1 MPRPAAPAAAPAP
14 RCPPPDLSPPDL
26 PPPDGPTI
34 AGLLSPTPA
43 PAPRG
48 ATPLW
53 PGEPLFWSWGPWH
66 PGEVRTAQFAHT
78 RLVAVGQCLADDMTM
93 RQDLRR
99 ATQDGRWTGLTRWPG
114 AYLLI
119 LLQDDG
125 HLTAYADPA
134 GQFPLYY
141 GRHGRHG
148 HTVLST
154 RARTAAALSGATG
167 RFDTTAL
174 AAHIVCPAVPELTEG
189 RTAYDGIRRLGGGQA
204 LRVAPSGGCAQWTYE
219 DLAPEPGTRFEDS
232 AAELRSAL
240 TRAVTLRTDSAARIT
255 SDFSGGLDSTSLA
268 FLAAR
273 TTGRPPLDAFVHHH
287 PDAPAGDLAHAL
299 AHAERAPSIRLAVIR
314 GSEDSLPYSG
324 LSEHGCADQPD
335 PAAVIGARHRL
346 RLDHIARGGP
356 GIHLTGEGGDAL
368 LAAPPSYLGDI
379 AATATLRR
387 LLRDGRA
394 LARMRQL
401 SPADVVLRARRLA
414 RTPLHQAM
422 SELATLFDE
431 PLDHPPQWADAV
443 AWWPA
448 PGPETTW
455 LTTRARRHL
464 AELAELAEEHARS
477 SRSASVSSPASAT
490 PGTRATLI
498 ELRAS
503 AAVQAQFTSTA
514 RAFGIRPHA
523 PFLDSE
529 VVRACTRLPLPDRID
544 PFTAKPLLAAALTGL
559 VPDPVLRRRTK
570 GDYTAENYR
579 GARRSAAQ
587 IRARLLR
594 SPLAELGIIE
604 PSRVIAS
611 VDRAIAGLPA
621 PFPALNRLLGADLWL
636 ASRDSAQ
643 ERP

>member
-1 MPRPAAPAAAPAP
+1 MPRPAAAAAAMDL
-14 RCPPPDLSPPDL
+14 RCPSPDL

-34 AGLLSPTPA
+34 AGLLSPVPA

-48 ATPLW
+48 AARLW
-53 PGEPLFWSWGPWH
+53 PGERLLWSWGAWH
-66 PGEVRTAQFAHT
+66 PGEVRTVQSAEA
-78 RLVAVGQCLADDMTM
+78 RLATVGPCLADEQTM
-93 RQDLRR
+93 RHDLRR
-99 ATQDGRWTGLTRWPG
+99 AVRDGCLERLTRWPG

-119 LLQDDG
+119 VLQDDG

-141 GRHGRHG
+141 GRHGA

-154 RARTAAALSGATG
+154 RARTAAALSGAAC
-167 RFDTTAL
+167 RPDTAAL

-189 RTAYDGIRRLGGGQA
+189 RTAYDGINRLGGGQA
-204 LRVAPSGGCAQWTYE
+204 LRVTPSGGRTVWTYE
-219 DLAPEPGTRFEDS
+219 DLAPDPGTRFEDS

-240 TRAVTLRTDSAARIT
+240 TRAVGLRTDSAPRIT

-273 TTGRPPLDAFVHHH
+273 TTGRPPLDAFVYHH
-287 PDAPAGDLAHAL
+287 PDAPAGDLTHAQVY
-299 AHAERAPSIRLAVIR
+299 AEQAPWIRLAVTR
-314 GSEDSLPYSG
+314 GNEDCLPYGG
-324 LSEHGCADQPD
+324 LFEQGSADQPD
-335 PAAVIGARHRL
+335 PAAVIDARHRV
-346 RLDHIARGGP
+346 RLNDIAHGGP

-368 LAAPPSYLGDI
+368 LAAPPSYLGDV
-379 AATATLRR
+379 AATAGLRR
-387 LLRDGRA
+387 LLSDGRA
-394 LARMRQL
+394 LARLRQL
-401 SPADVVLRARRLA
+401 SPADVILRARRLA
-414 RTPLHQAM
+414 RTPLHEALTD
-422 SELATLFDE
+422 LASRLDE

-448 PGPETTW
+448 PGPETAW
-455 LTTRARRHL
+455 LTTKARRHL
-464 AELAELAEEHARS
+464 AELAAERARS
-477 SRSASVSSPASAT
+477 ADLASGPTTTT
-490 PGTRATLI
+490 PGTRAVLC

-503 AAVQAQFTSTA
+503 AATQAQLISTA
-514 RAFGIRPHA
+514 RPFGVWPHA

-529 VVRACTRLPLPDRID
+529 VVRVCTGLPLPHRVD

-579 GARRSAAQ
+579 GVRRSAAQ
-587 IRARLLR
+587 LRARLLR
-594 SPLAELGIIE
+594 SPLADLGIIE

-611 VDRAIAGLPA
+611 VERAVAGLPA

-636 ASRDSAQ
+636 TADAGGKEWS
-643 ERP
+643 

>member
-1 MPRPAAPAAAPAP
+1 MPRPAAPAAATDL
-14 RCPPPDLSPPDL
+14 RCPSPVL
-26 PPPDGPTI
+26 PSPDGPTI
-34 AGLLSPTPA
+34 AGLLSPAPA

-48 ATPLW
+48 ATRLW
-53 PGEPLFWSWGPWH
+53 PGEPLLWSWGPWH
-66 PGEVRTAQFAHT
+66 PGEVRTVVCAHA
-78 RLVAVGQCLADDMTM
+78 RLAAVGQCLADEVTM
-93 RQDLRR
+93 RHDLRR
-99 ATQDGRWTGLTRWPG
+99 AVQDGRWERLTRWPG

-141 GRHGRHG
+141 GRHGQN
-148 HTVLST
+148 TVLST
-154 RARTAAALSGATG
+154 RARTAAALSGAAG
-167 RFDTTAL
+167 RPDRAAL

-189 RTAYDGIRRLGGGQA
+189 RTAYDGISRLGGGQA
-204 LRVAPSGGCAQWTYE
+204 LRVAPSGGCTHWTYE
-219 DLAPEPGTRFEDS
+219 DLAPDPGTRFEDS

-240 TRAVTLRTDSAARIT
+240 TQAVTLRTDSAPRIT

-273 TTGRPPLDAFVHHH
+273 TTGRPPLDAFVYHH
-287 PDAPAGDLAHAL
+287 PDAPAGDLDHAL
-299 AHAERAPSIRLAVIR
+299 ARAEQARLIRLAVTR

-324 LSEHGCADQPD
+324 LPEHGSADQPD
-335 PAAVIGARHRL
+335 PAAVIGARQRL

-379 AATATLRR
+379 AATAGLRR
-387 LLRDGRA
+387 LLSDGRA

-401 SPADVVLRARRLA
+401 SPADVILRARRLA
-414 RTPLHQAM
+414 HTPLHQAM
-422 SELATLFDE
+422 SELASRLDE
-431 PLDHPPQWADAV
+431 PLDHPPQWVDAV
-443 AWWPA
+443 AWWPD
-448 PGPETTW
+448 PGPETAW
-455 LTTRARRHL
+455 LTTRARRQ
-464 AELAELAEEHARS
+464 LAELAEERARS
-477 SRSASVSSPASAT
+477 AGSTSLSAPAT
-490 PGTRATLI
+490 PGTRAVLC

-503 AAVQAQFTSTA
+503 AATQAQFASTA
-514 RAFGIRPHA
+514 RAFGIWPHA

-529 VVRACTRLPLPDRID
+529 VVRACTRLPLPHRID

-559 VPDPVLRRRTK
+559 VPDSVLRRRTK
-570 GDYTAENYR
+570 GDYAAENYR
-579 GARRSAAQ
+579 GVRRSATQ

-611 VDRAIAGLPA
+611 VERAVAGLPA

-636 ASRDSAQ
+636 TADGCGQ

>member
-1 MPRPAAPAAAPAP
+1 MPRPAASAAATDP
-14 RCPPPDLSPPDL
+14 RCPSPAL
-26 PPPDGPTI
+26 PPTNGPTI
-34 AGLLSPTPA
+34 AGLLSAAPA
-43 PAPRG
+43 PAPHG
-48 ATPLW
+48 ATRLW
-53 PGEPLFWSWGPWH
+53 PGEPLLWSWGPWH
-66 PGEVRTAQFAHT
+66 PGEVRTVQCAHA
-78 RLVAVGQCLADDMTM
+78 RLAAIGQCLADEATM
-93 RQDLRR
+93 RHDLRR
-99 ATQDGRWTGLTRWPG
+99 AVQDGRWERLTHWPG
-114 AYLLI
+114 AYLL
-119 LLQDDG
+119 LVLQDDG

-141 GRHGRHG
+141 GRHGQN
-148 HTVLST
+148 TVLST
-154 RARTAAALSGATG
+154 RARTAAALSGAAA
-167 RFDTTAL
+167 RPDAAAL

-204 LRVAPSGGCAQWTYE
+204 LRVTPSGDCTPWTYE
-219 DLAPEPGTRFEDS
+219 DLAPDPGTRFEDS
-232 AAELRSAL
+232 AAQLRSAL
-240 TRAVTLRTDSAARIT
+240 TRAVILRTDTAPRIT

-273 TTGRPPLDAFVHHH
+273 TTGRPPLDAFVYHH

-299 AHAERAPSIRLAVIR
+299 AHAEHAPSVRLAVTR

-324 LSEHGCADQPD
+324 LPEHGSADQPD
-335 PAAVIGARHRL
+335 PAAVIGARQQL

-379 AATATLRR
+379 AATAGLRR
-387 LLRDGRA
+387 LLSDGRA
-394 LARMRQL
+394 LARIRQL
-401 SPADVVLRARRLA
+401 SPADVILRARCLA

-422 SELATLFDE
+422 SGLASHLDD

-448 PGPETTW
+448 PGPETVW

-464 AELAELAEEHARS
+464 AELAEERARS
-477 SRSASVSSPASAT
+477 TDLVSPSGPAT
-490 PGTRATLI
+490 PGTRAVLC
-498 ELRAS
+498 ELRTS

-514 RAFGIRPHA
+514 RASGIWPHA

-529 VVRACTRLPLPDRID
+529 VVRACTRLPLPHRID
-544 PFTAKPLLAAALTGL
+544 PFAAKPLLAAALTGL

-570 GDYTAENYR
+570 GDYAAENYH
-579 GARRSAAQ
+579 GVRRSATQ

-594 SPLAELGIIE
+594 SPLADLGIIE
-604 PSRVIAS
+604 PLRVIAS
-611 VDRAIAGLPA
+611 VERAVAGLAA

-636 ASRDSAQ
+636 TAGASGQ
-643 ERP
+643 ERS

>member
-1 MPRPAAPAAAPAP
+1 MPRPAAPAAAT
-14 RCPPPDLSPPDL
+14 DLRRPSPDL

-34 AGLLSPTPA
+34 AGLLTPAPA

-48 ATPLW
+48 AAPLW
-53 PGEPLFWSWGPWH
+53 PGEPLLWSWGPWH
-66 PGEVRTAQFAHT
+66 PGEVRTAQCAHV
-78 RLVAVGQCLADDMTM
+78 RLATVGQCLADDMTM

-99 ATQDGRWTGLTRWPG
+99 AVQDGRWERLTRWPG

-119 LLQDDG
+119 LVQDDG

-141 GRHGRHG
+141 GRHGHN
-148 HTVLST
+148 TVLST
-154 RARTAAALSGATG
+154 RARTAAALVATAD
-167 RFDTTAL
+167 RPDTAAL
-174 AAHIVCPAVPELTEG
+174 AAHIVCPAVPELVED
-189 RTAYDGIRRLGGGQA
+189 RTAYDGICRLSGGQA
-204 LRVAPSGGCAQWTYE
+204 LKVAPSGRCIRWTYE
-219 DLAPEPGTRFEDS
+219 DLAPDAGTRLEDS
-232 AAELRSAL
+232 AAHLRSAL
-240 TRAVTLRTDSAARIT
+240 TRAVTLRTDSAPRIT
-255 SDFSGGLDSTSLA
+255 ADLSGGLDSTSLA

-273 TTGRPPLDAFVHHH
+273 ATSRPPLDAFVYHH
-287 PDAPAGDLAHAL
+287 PGAPAGDLAHAL
-299 AHAERAPSIRLAVIR
+299 AYVEQTPSIQLAVVR
-314 GSEDSLPYSG
+314 GDENSLPYSG
-324 LSEHGCADQPD
+324 LTGHGCADQPD

-346 RLDHIARGGP
+346 RLEHIARGGP
-356 GIHLTGEGGDAL
+356 SIHLTGEGGDAL

-379 AATATLRR
+379 AGTAGLRR

-394 LARMRQL
+394 LARIRHL
-401 SPADVVLRARRLA
+401 SPADVILRARRLA
-414 RTPLHQAM
+414 RTPLHQALT
-422 SELATLFDE
+422 ELVSHLDE

-448 PGPETTW
+448 PGPETAW
-455 LTTRARRHL
+455 LTSRARRHL
-464 AELAELAEEHARS
+464 AELAAESARS
-477 SRSASVSSPASAT
+477 ARSASPSTPST
-490 PGTRATLI
+490 PGTRAILC

-503 AAVQAQFTSTA
+503 AAVQTQFTATA
-514 RAFGIRPHA
+514 RAFGIWPHA

-529 VVRACTRLPLPDRID
+529 VVRACTRLALPRRID

-570 GDYTAENYR
+570 GDYAAENYR
-579 GARRSAAQ
+579 GVRRSATQ
-587 IRARLLR
+587 IKARLLR

-611 VDRAIAGLPA
+611 VDRATAGLPA

-636 ASRDSAQ
+636 TADDHGR